1 MGAGGAGPHGV
12 GGAAVWL
19 DCDPGHD
26 DALALVLAARAARGP
41 APPRGPRGSPAD
53 LGPGAPRRGLLGVS
67 CVAGNQTVARCSAN
81 ARAVLHWSGAADV
94 PVHSGAGRALVR
106 PPRNC
111 PEIHGE
117 TGLDKP
123 GGGPVFPPAP
133 GAGGAGGQA
142 AGGGGGAPPAHGALE
157 LAKCL
162 LREGRL
168 RKAAYGGE
176 PGWRPQLVCTGA
188 LTNAALALALFP
200 ELAEL
205 VDVVLMGGA
214 WTGGNTGPAAEFN
227 IQVDPEAAQAVF
239 QSGARVTMVP
249 LEVTHTALATPAVV
263 ERIRSRVG
271 GAFGAATQELLAF
284 FAQTYREVFGFE
296 EGPPVHDP
304 CAVLFALEPSA
315 FETKHVRVDVET
327 GASELTAG
335 QTVVDW
341 HGVRK
346 LSPNVHLAV
355 KMDVDKFWE
364 RMIDALEEAAG
375 ASPLQ

>member
-1 MGAGGAGPHGV
+1 MRPRAPGRRWGRWRGAGWGP
-12 GGAAVWL
+12 
-19 DCDPGHD
+19 
-26 DALALVLAARAARGP
+26 
-41 APPRGPRGSPAD
+41 
-53 LGPGAPRRGLLGVS
+53 GPGAGAPRGGLLGVS
-67 CVAGNQTVARCSAN
+67 CVAGNQTVARCAAN
-81 ARAVLHWSGAADV
+81 ARAVLHWSGAGDV
-94 PVHSGAGRALVR
+94 PVYVGAARPLVR

-117 TGLDKP
+117 TGLDRP

-133 GAGGAGGQA
+133 HAGAS
-142 AGGGGGAPPAHGALE
+142 AGGGGGGGRHGALE
-157 LAKCL
+157 LAECL
-162 LREGRL
+162 LREGRR
-168 RKAAYGGE
+168 RKAAHGGE

-205 VDVVLMGGA
+205 VEVVLMGGA
-214 WTGGNTGPAAEFN
+214 WSGGNTGPAAEFN
-227 IQVDPEAAQAVF
+227 IQVDPEAAQAVL

-249 LEVTHTALATPAVV
+249 LEVTHTALATPAVA
-263 ERIRSRVG
+263 ERIRGRVG

-315 FETKHVRVDVET
+315 FETKHVRVDVEM

-346 LSPNVHLAV
+346 LPPNVHLAV
-355 KMDVDKFWE
+355 KMDVDKFWD
-364 RMIDALEEAAG
+364 RMVGALEEASD
-375 ASPLQ
+375 ASPLP